1 MTDSNDVVQT
11 EVWGRSPQEAT
22 FKLRTLSQVSE
33 RLKGNTEP
41 QVQDEVTKRPWVFKA
56 VSPLP
61 VSQPLD
67 YFIPLRASLRAPGG
81 PVGNLQ
87 RREPEVVGKRHR
99 QTTAQQEVRRVS
111 GDVAM
116 TLCH

>member
-1 MTDSNDVVQT
+1 MADSNDAVQT

-33 RLKGNTEP
+33 RPKGNTEP

-61 VSQPLD
+61 LPVSQPLD
-67 YFIPLRASLRAPGG
+67 YFIPLRASLRAP
-81 PVGNLQ
+81 
-87 RREPEVVGKRHR
+87 
-99 QTTAQQEVRRVS
+99 
-111 GDVAM
+111 
-116 TLCH
+116 